1 MIRVAAVGDVHL
13 APDVAGR
20 HRAGLE
26 GIAEQADVLLL
37 AGDLTRHGT
46 AEEAAVVAAEY
57 ADLGVPVV
65 AVLGNHDYHSD
76 EEHRVALLLQEA
88 GVAVLEGESMV
99 LDLPSGRLGVA
110 GVKGFGLGF
119 AGRCGS
125 DFGEPEMK
133 AFSRHGRDSALS
145 LARALRSLD
154 TLDVPV
160 DVTVALTH
168 YAPVDDTLL
177 GEPAEIW
184 PFLGN
189 YLLGEAIDAGRCDLA
204 VHGHAHAG
212 HEKGMTLGGVRV
224 RNVAQPVIRAAYAV
238 YEVSPTRSVRL
249 PETPSASSA
258 SSFPEGEGQ
267 RTRVAPGMTGA
278 SAGMVG
284 P

>member
-1 MIRVAAVGDVHL
+1 VIRVAAVGDVHL

-26 GIAEQADVLLL
+26 RISEHADVLLL

-46 AEEAAVVAAEY
+46 PEEAVVVASEY
-57 ADLGVPVV
+57 ADLGLPVV

-76 EEHRVALLLQEA
+76 AAGKVADLLVEA
-88 GVAVLEGESMV
+88 GVTVLEGEGLV
-99 LDLPSGRLGVA
+99 LDLPAGRLGIG

-133 AFSRHGRDSALS
+133 AFSRHGRESAEQ
-145 LARALRSLD
+145 LARALRGLD
-154 TLDVPV
+154 DLDEAV
-160 DVTVALTH
+160 DVKVALTH
-168 YAPVDDTLL
+168 YAPVDETLL

-189 YLLGEAIDAGRCDLA
+189 YLLGEAIDAGGCDLA

-212 HEKGMTLGGVRV
+212 REKGMTLGGVRV

-238 YEVSPTRSVRL
+238 YEVSPTRVL
-249 PETPSASSA
+249 
-258 SSFPEGEGQ
+258 
-267 RTRVAPGMTGA
+267 
-278 SAGMVG
+278 VG
-284 P
+284 R

>member
-26 GIAEQADVLLL
+26 GVADLADVLLL

-46 AEEAAVVAAEY
+46 PDEAAVVAAEY

-65 AVLGNHDYHSD
+65 AVLGNHDYHCG
-76 EEHRVALLLQEA
+76 EQTRVTALLSEA
-88 GVAVLEGESMV
+88 GVCVLEGESIV
-99 LDLPSGRLGVA
+99 LDLPTGRLGVA

-145 LARALRSLD
+145 LARALRSLS
-154 TLDVPV
+154 TLEEPV

-168 YAPVDDTLL
+168 YAPVDETLL
-177 GEPAEIW
+177 GEPPEIW

-189 YLLGEAIDAGRCDLA
+189 YLLGEAVDAGGCDLA

-238 YEVSPTRSVRL
+238 YDVWPQGQVTL
-249 PETPSASSA
+249 PADDDASSA
-258 SSFPEGEGQ
+258 GRG
-267 RTRVAPGMTGA
+267 RRILVAPGMTGA
-278 SAGMVG
+278 SAGTVA